1 MFQTLED
8 YLAELMPAAW
18 MRKFREI
25 CRGRESGALSE
36 TGYFDAINDL
46 VCRDTSDES
55 MSRLSQ
61 SLQKDFDMQGCRFT
75 HHFIARLLARF
86 HGSVMDFLM
95 ERIARLKRLCCKR
108 KRERSR
114 ADGITLVMDPGK
126 RTLLTIFAC

>member
-1 MFQTLED
+1 MFQTLEG

-25 CRGRESGALSE
+25 LRSRESGELSE
-36 TGYFDAINDL
+36 TRYCDAINNL
-46 VCRDTSDES
+46 VCHNTSDEA

-61 SLQKDFDMQGCRFT
+61 ALQEDFDMHGCRFT

-95 ERIARLKRLCCKR
+95 ERISRLKKLCCKH